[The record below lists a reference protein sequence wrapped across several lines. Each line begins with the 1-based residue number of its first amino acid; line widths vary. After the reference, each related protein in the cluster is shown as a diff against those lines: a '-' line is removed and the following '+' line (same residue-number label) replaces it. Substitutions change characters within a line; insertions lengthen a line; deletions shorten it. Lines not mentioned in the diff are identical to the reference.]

1 MHWSLPGH
9 QCHNERASKI
19 APKLPPLP
27 SACRWTWHSLV
38 SWTWSYFFPPDD
50 HHSDLEYVKL
60 DLHPF
65 FCKQVSNLA
74 FLIESYFILTL
85 FCIQVTSLA
94 FCIELD
100 LIFTFLCMQV
110 AIMVFC
116 TDLDFIVT
124 LFCMKVISLAFWREL
139 DLIIHHP
146 LLLVGDFLGVLNWSK
161 LDFQI
166 LFSACRWPPLRSGLS
181 WTWSSPSCTLRWL
194 P

>member
-1 MHWSLPGH
+1 MSCGHIWDAYTWQKPCHCNAMHWSLPGH

-65 FCKQVSNLA
+65 FCQQVSNLA

-85 FCIQVTSLA
+85 FCILVTSLA

-100 LIFTFLCMQV
+100 LNFTFLCMQV

-116 TDLDFIVT
+116 TDLDFIVNPS
-124 LFCMKVISLAFWREL
+124 VWR
-139 DLIIHHP
+139 
-146 LLLVGDFLGVLNWSK
+146 WSP
-161 LDFQI
+161 
-166 LFSACRWPPLRSGLS
+166 WPSGGN
-181 WTWSSPSCTLRWL
+181 WTWSFITLFFL
-194 P
+194 LVTFLAF